1 MATRDDAPGTEDL
14 EAGMQPSPLRVVP
27 KIFVAALVP
36 LLFFNSLGIA
46 NWTRSLPPTEF
57 HAGLNKAAVAWH
69 DIMLS
74 TGPARVFAW
83 LRDTIGV
90 KLD

>member
-1 MATRDDAPGTEDL
+1 MATRDEDTGTEDL

-36 LLFFNSLGIA
+36 LLCFNSPGIA

-57 HAGLNKAAVAWH
+57 NAGLNEVAVAWH
-69 DIMLS
+69 EAMLAS
-74 TGPARVFAW
+74 GPARAFAW
-83 LRDTIGV
+83 IKDTIGV